1 MVGKLILKVRLA
13 CSLPALNVEEFAAMT
28 EAWCELLGP
37 VIPPERLNDCYLSAM
52 QTRDSTFPLAA
63 TEMLT
68 AWRRINSEEAT
79 RRQRARPCFLCQGR
93 RFELIYDPKTDT
105 EIEKECPVCFGKVST
120 ALEKSN

>member
-28 EAWCELLGP
+28 EAWCELLAP
-37 VIPPERLNDCYLSAM
+37 IVPPQRLNDCYVRAM
-52 QTRDSTFPLAA
+52 SERESTFPLAV
-63 TEMLT
+63 TEVLT
-68 AWRRINSEEAT
+68 AWRKITAEESL
-79 RRQRARPCFLCQGR
+79 RRERNRPCYLCHGK

-120 ALEKSN
+120 AMEKVN